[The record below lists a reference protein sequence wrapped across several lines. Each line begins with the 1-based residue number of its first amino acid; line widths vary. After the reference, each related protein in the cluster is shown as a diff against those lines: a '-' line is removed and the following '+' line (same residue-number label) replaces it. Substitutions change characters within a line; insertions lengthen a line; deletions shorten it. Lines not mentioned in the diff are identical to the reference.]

1 MKQQSM
7 PIDKALEDLQRLVKA
22 ARIVGRAP
30 PYEEVRD
37 VFGLVDDICFF
48 CGAHEHEKEE
58 HTKDCAWVVF
68 REVTGG

>member
-1 MKQQSM
+1 MKQRHM
-7 PIDKALEDLQRLVKA
+7 PIDKSLEDLQRLVKA

-30 PYEEVRD
+30 PHEEVRD
-37 VFGLVDDICFF
+37 VFGLVSGICFF
-48 CGAHEHEKEE
+48 CGAHEKEE